1 MFLFFGDML
10 TDLNPVWA
18 SGVEQGVKIS
28 ANGFLGGFGQKKVHI
43 DYYEN
48 NFHLNSCFFFF
59 FFEDQVVMKNWM
71 KRYDPK
77 NCFTAWKSK
86 SSPLRPP

>member
-1 MFLFFGDML
+1 ML

-18 SGVEQGVKIS
+18 SGVEQGVEIL

-43 DYYEN
+43 DYYEK
-48 NFHLNSCFFFF
+48 NFHLNSCFLFG
-59 FFEDQVVMKNWM
+59 DQVVMKNWM
-71 KRYDPK
+71 KRYDSK

-86 SSPLRPP
+86 SSPPRPP